1 MRGTSSTSFGE
12 VLQQVETVFAAV
24 DGPLEP
30 IAEELFSVADAI
42 DSSNQLVR
50 LLSDPGRPAAVKEAS
65 VRSLF
70 AAQISPQ
77 ALEVTLE
84 VVRRRWSEQED
95 ILDAL
100 ELLGVS
106 ALLDQARSE
115 GVLERVDEELFE
127 VSLLI
132 DGSGELTGA
141 LDDAREDPSHRTR
154 VLRRLLDGRTHHLT
168 SVLAGRAVGRRTD
181 QKPARRVA
189 EFARFA
195 SERRRRAFAAVASA
209 VPLSETQQARLTS
222 VLTGI
227 YGREVQMNFQV
238 DPDVVGGLR
247 IQVGDDLYDA
257 TVLARLS
264 RARASLVA

>member
-1 MRGTSSTSFGE
+1 MRGTSSTSFAE
-12 VLQQVETVFAAV
+12 VLRQAEAAFAA
-24 DGPLEP
+24 DGAAPETA
-30 IAEELFSVADAI
+30 AEELFSVADAI

-50 LLSDPGRPAAVKEAS
+50 TLSDPGRPAEVKEAT

-70 AAQISPQ
+70 GDRVSPRT
-77 ALEVTLE
+77 LEACLE

-106 ALLDQARSE
+106 TLLEQAQSE
-115 GVLERVDEELFE
+115 GVLEQVEGDLFE
-127 VSLLI
+127 ISRLI
-132 DGSGELTGA
+132 DDSGDLTA
-141 LDDAREDPSHRTR
+141 TLDGLRENPSQRATILHA
-154 VLRRLLDGRTHHLT
+154 LLDGRTHRL
-168 SVLAGRAVGRRTD
+168 SAALAARAVGRRSET
-181 QKPARRVA
+181 KPARRVE

-195 SERRRRAFAAVASA
+195 SDRRRRAFAAVSSA
-209 VPLSETQQARLTS
+209 VPLNEAQQARLGA
-222 VLTGI
+222 VLAAI
-227 YGREVQMNFQV
+227 YGREVQMNLQV

-264 RARASLVA
+264 RARSQMVA

>member
-1 MRGTSSTSFGE
+1 MRGTSSTSFAE
-12 VLQQVETVFAAV
+12 VLRQTESALAGNRDGLEAA
-24 DGPLEP
+24 
-30 IAEELFSVADAI
+30 AQELFSVADAI

-50 LLSDPGRPAAVKEAS
+50 TLSDPGRPAEVKEAT

-70 AAQISPQ
+70 GDRVSPRT
-77 ALEVTLE
+77 LEACLE

-106 ALLDQARSE
+106 TLLEQAQSE
-115 GVLERVDEELFE
+115 GVLEQVEGDLFE
-127 VSLLI
+127 ISRLI
-132 DGSGELTGA
+132 DDSGDLTA
-141 LDDAREDPSHRTR
+141 TLDGLRENPSQRATILHA
-154 VLRRLLDGRTHHLT
+154 LLDGRTHRL
-168 SVLAGRAVGRRTD
+168 SAALAARAVGRRSET
-181 QKPARRVA
+181 KPARRVE

-195 SERRRRAFAAVASA
+195 SIVVGVPSRRSQRCAAERGPAGPAGAVLAA
-209 VPLSETQQARLTS
+209 
-222 VLTGI
+222 I
-227 YGREVQMNFQV
+227 YGREVQMNLQV

-264 RARASLVA
+264 RARSQLVA